1 MKKRLL
7 KIAILIAMPL
17 GAALFC
23 EACTRLG
30 ELRHN
35 SIERTVTR

>member
-7 KIAILIAMPL
+7 KLVILLAIPA